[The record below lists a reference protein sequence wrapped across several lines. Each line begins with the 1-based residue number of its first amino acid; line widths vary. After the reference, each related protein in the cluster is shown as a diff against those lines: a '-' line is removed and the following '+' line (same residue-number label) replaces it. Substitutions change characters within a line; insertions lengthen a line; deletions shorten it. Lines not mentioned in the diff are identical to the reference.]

1 MYLGIQGEEVMVL
14 ADTMAI
20 FFVITG
26 LIIALPALW
35 LLCKGLWPV
44 AVESTTGLCHQGLF
58 KSFLCGLPLTVA
70 AIFGFGMLTKL
81 GSAGGVAA
89 AGLLSIYVIYS
100 SVGIAGL
107 VTAVGQK
114 LPSPEDES
122 CPWKAT
128 RRGSIVLVL
137 SFVLPFIGWFVILPS
152 SLLIGCGSA
161 TRYLITR
168 VVNRRKNLATL
179 GVS

>member
-1 MYLGIQGEEVMVL
+1 MVL

-20 FFVITG
+20 FFVVLG

-35 LLCKGLWPV
+35 LLCRGLWPDSV
-44 AVESTTGLCHQGLF
+44 QHTTDLCHRGLF
-58 KSFLCGLPLTVA
+58 KSFLCGIPLTLTA
-70 AIFGFGMLTKL
+70 FIGFGILSKL
-81 GSAGGVAA
+81 GSPGGVAA
-89 AGLLSIYVIYS
+89 AGLLSVYVIYS

-114 LPSPEDES
+114 LPAPEDDS

-137 SFVLPFIGWFVILPS
+137 SYLLPFIGWFVILPS
-152 SLLIGCGSA
+152 SLLIGCGAA
-161 TRYLITR
+161 TR
-168 VVNRRKNLATL
+168 NLFAMRHKKVL
-179 GVS
+179 EAS